1 MNDTPSVSYLAY
13 IPAQVRYH
21 DTLSANAKIF
31 YAEITALSGKF
42 GYCFASNAYFAEQF
56 KMSDRTVS
64 RLIRELE
71 ELHFITVKI
80 VKCGQTG
87 KVLGRR
93 IYPDVVSDELIPEG
107 DVITLNHLT
116 KLSDPP
122 DKIVQDQSPFLST
135 GFLIKNNNINNIYT
149 GAGEEPAKE
158 PKKPADGKPPKELKK
173 PVDAV
178 ARAKLTAWAK
188 EAFPDACEILTEALM
203 SYCDVRYEKGKPM
216 RTEKTADRCIKRLTT
231 LSSGSLNAICEILDQ
246 SIRNEW
252 IDTYP
257 LKGEG
262 CRDDK
267 IPDCDSG
274 EDGGPKWL

>member
-42 GYCFASNAYFAEQF
+42 GYCFASNAYFVEQF

-64 RLIRELE
+64 RLIAELE
-71 ELHFITVKI
+71 KWHFITVKI

-122 DKIVQDQSPFLST
+122 DKIVQDQSPNLST
-135 GFLIKNNNINNIYT
+135 GSYIKNNNNKEENT
-149 GAGEEPAKE
+149 RAKKQGEKDALKE
-158 PKKPADGKPPKELKK
+158 LREWAYDRFGDEANLDLIPCLTAYCQARMEWKKPLPAGR
-173 PVDAV
+173 AV
-178 ARAKLTAWAK
+178 
-188 EAFPDACEILTEALM
+188 
-203 SYCDVRYEKGKPM
+203 
-216 RTEKTADRCIKRLTT
+216 TT
-231 LSSGSLNAICEILDQ
+231 LTNKLVRLSGGQLPVMIAMLDKALLHKWL
-246 SIRNEW
+246 SV
-252 IDTYP
+252 YA
-257 LKGEG
+257 LK
-262 CRDDK
+262 DDELADV
-267 IPDCDSG
+267 PGNGTSDHGG
-274 EDGGPKWL
+274 EDGGIPWL

>member
-13 IPAQVRYH
+13 IPAQVRYN

-31 YAEITALSGKF
+31 YAEITALSCKY

-64 RLIRELE
+64 RLISELE
-71 ELHFITVKI
+71 ELRFIKIKI
-80 VKCGQTG
+80 VKDAQSG

-93 IYPDVVSDELIPEG
+93 IYPDIVPNELIPEG
-107 DVITLNHLT
+107 DILTVNHLT
-116 KLSDPP
+116 KLSEPP
-122 DKIVQDQSPFLST
+122 DKIVRDHLTNLST

-149 GAGEEPAKE
+149 GAREEPPNKAKR
-158 PKKPADGKPPKELKK
+158 PTDHA
-173 PVDAV
+173 
-178 ARAKLTAWAK
+178 ARSKLTAWAR
-188 EAFPDACEILTEALM
+188 ETFPEDHETLTEALM
-203 SYCDVRYEKGKPM
+203 AYCDVRREKGKPM
-216 RTEKTADRCIKRLTT
+216 RTEKTADRCIKRLMT
-231 LSSGSLNAICEILDQ
+231 LSSGSLGVISEILDQ

-257 LKGEG
+257 LKAEG
-262 CRDDK
+262 RREGDP
-267 IPDCDSG
+267 PDFNSG

>member
-31 YAEITALSGKF
+31 YAEITALCQKY
-42 GYCFASNAYFAEQF
+42 GYCFASNTYFAEQF

-64 RLIRELE
+64 RLIAELE
-71 ELHFITVKI
+71 KWHFITVKI

-93 IYPDVVSDELIPEG
+93 IYPDIVSDELIPEE

-116 KLSDPP
+116 KLSDPV
-122 DKIVQDQSPFLST
+122 DKIVQDHLTDLST

-149 GAGEEPAKE
+149 GAREDPQ
-158 PKKPADGKPPKELKK
+158 KKAKK
-173 PVDAV
+173 PVDAAARTKLSAW
-178 ARAKLTAWAK
+178 ARAT
-188 EAFPDACEILTEALM
+188 FPQAYEMLVEALM
-203 SYCDVRYEKGKPM
+203 AFCDVRREKGKPM
-216 RTEKTADRCIKRLTT
+216 RTEKTADRCIKRLMT
-231 LSSGSLNAICEILDQ
+231 LSSGSLGVICEILDQ

-257 LKGEG
+257 LKLEG
-262 CRDDK
+262 RPPID
-267 IPDCDSG
+267 PFEHNSG
-274 EDGGPKWL
+274 EDGGPEWI